1 MSTTKSASSSMDLEK
16 YRLRRFV
23 DRLIDMGEVE
33 IHDESELERRLA
45 VSPWLNEDIQNL
57 AFAIHG
63 TPDVQLFAIDGDKH
77 FI

>member
-45 VSPWLNEDIQNL
+45 VSPWLNEDVRDL
-57 AFAIHG
+57 AFGVHG
-63 TPDVQLFAIDGDKH
+63 IPDVQLSAVETPL
-77 FI
+77 

>member
-33 IHDESELERRLA
+33 IASRER
-45 VSPWLNEDIQNL
+45 QNPHRATVPSVL
-57 AFAIHG
+57 LGAQVA
-63 TPDVQLFAIDGDKH
+63 TRYRRAPRK
-77 FI
+77 